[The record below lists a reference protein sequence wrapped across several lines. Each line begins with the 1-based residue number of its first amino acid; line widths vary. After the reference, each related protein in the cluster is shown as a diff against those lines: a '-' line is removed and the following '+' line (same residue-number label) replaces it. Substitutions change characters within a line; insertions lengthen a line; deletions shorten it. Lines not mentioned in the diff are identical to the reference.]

1 MASNVLRQDDHRI
14 GVPPS
19 RAKDVVVVG
28 YDGSPNSGAALVR
41 GARTVP
47 QGGHLVVLRSLPAT
61 ARRPPGY
68 CLPDP
73 AAELY
78 ADAVASLLA
87 ATPPKLPA
95 RVTYEIRVV
104 ARSAAVALAETAE
117 RYGAS
122 EVLIGAR
129 EGPLRTDSEGIA
141 GAVTSLTRIPV
152 EVVTAPPAAADD
164 PPPTTGSADLGS
176 ADPVEQRGLESFP
189 ASDPPPW
196 WRGR

>member
-1 MASNVLRQDDHRI
+1 MASDGLRQDEHRI
-14 GVPPS
+14 GVPRS
-19 RAKDVVVVG
+19 GAKDVVVVG
-28 YDGSPNSGAALVR
+28 YDGSPNGRAALVR
-41 GARTVP
+41 GPRTMP
-47 QGGHLVVLRSLPAT
+47 QGGHLVVLRSVPAT
-61 ARRPPGY
+61 ARPPGSG
-68 CLPDP
+68 LPDP

-78 ADAVASLLA
+78 AEAVASLLA
-87 ATPPKLPA
+87 ATPAKLPA

-141 GAVTSLTRIPV
+141 DAVTSLTRIPV
-152 EVVTAPPAAADD
+152 EVVTARPVAAEHPRRPPNAND
-164 PPPTTGSADLGS
+164 DLGS
-176 ADPVEQRGLESFP
+176 TDPVEQRGLESFP

>member
-1 MASNVLRQDDHRI
+1 
-14 GVPPS
+14 
-19 RAKDVVVVG
+19 
-28 YDGSPNSGAALVR
+28 
-41 GARTVP
+41 
-47 QGGHLVVLRSLPAT
+47 
-61 ARRPPGY
+61 
-68 CLPDP
+68 
-73 AAELY
+73 
-78 ADAVASLLA
+78 
-87 ATPPKLPA
+87 
-95 RVTYEIRVV
+95 V

-129 EGPLRTDSEGIA
+129 EGPLGTDSEGIA

-152 EVVTAPPAAADD
+152 EVVTARPAAAEHPR
-164 PPPTTGSADLGS
+164 PPKGNDDLGS

>member
-1 MASNVLRQDDHRI
+1 MASTVLRQDEHRV
-14 GVPPS
+14 GVPRR
-19 RAKDVVVVG
+19 RANDVVVIG
-28 YDGSPNSGAALVR
+28 YDGSPNSRAALVR
-41 GARTVP
+41 GAGSVP

-61 ARRPPGY
+61 AHRPPGH
-68 CLPDP
+68 CRPHP
-73 AAELY
+73 AAERY
-78 ADAVASLLA
+78 ADAVAALLA
-87 ATPPKLPA
+87 ATPATLPP

-104 ARSAAVALAETAE
+104 AGSAAVALAETAE

-129 EGPLRTDSEGIA
+129 EGPLRTDLEGIA
-141 GAVTSLTRIPV
+141 DAVASLTRIPV
-152 EVVTAPPAAADD
+152 EVVTARPAAADD
-164 PPPTTGSADLGS
+164 PRPPKGNDDLGS

>member
-1 MASNVLRQDDHRI
+1 MASNVLRQDEHRI

-19 RAKDVVVVG
+19 RVKDVVVVG
-28 YDGSPNSGAALVR
+28 YDGSPNGRAALVR
-41 GARTVP
+41 GARAVP
-47 QGGHLVVLRSLPAT
+47 QGGHLVVLRSLPAP

-68 CLPDP
+68 CFPDP

-87 ATPPKLPA
+87 ATPAKLPA

-104 ARSAAVALAETAE
+104 ARSAAAALAETAE

-141 GAVTSLTRIPV
+141 DAVTSLTRIPV
-152 EVVTAPPAAADD
+152 EVVTARPAAAEHPRPPKGDD
-164 PPPTTGSADLGS
+164 DLAS
-176 ADPVEQRGLESFP
+176 PDPVEQRGLESFP
-189 ASDPPPW
+189 ASDPSPW